1 MPSSAL
7 APISP
12 SGPWGNTCL
21 LVSDSGSVSDSAL
34 FAPCFCELE
43 GLFVYVGAR
52 QQDQRIDC
60 LGRSL
65 LYAIADASRGVS
77 DGHLTIGC
85 VLAFR
90 LAVVGVGSSLPCCGT
105 HP

>member
-1 MPSSAL
+1 M
-7 APISP
+7 
-12 SGPWGNTCL
+12 
-21 LVSDSGSVSDSAL
+21 
-34 FAPCFCELE
+34 
-43 GLFVYVGAR
+43 YVGAR

-85 VLAFR
+85 VLAFHAKIQ
-90 LAVVGVGSSLPCCGT
+90 AVVGVGSSVPCCGT
-105 HP
+105 HPYGCCL